1 MAANVKTEQI
11 KADLQELHRVLD
23 IESQSILDLKNQVT
37 EEFPQ
42 ALDILLKCEG
52 KVFLT
57 GIGKSGLIGR
67 KIAST
72 LSSTGTPAIFIHAA
86 ESSHGDL
93 GMISSNDV
101 VIALSNSGETE
112 ELADL
117 IKYVSRKNIP
127 LISITKNKESSLGKA
142 SKVVLRVVVKEEA
155 CPLGLAPTSS
165 TTAALALGDA
175 LAVGLL
181 KRRGFKSENF
191 AEFHPG
197 GNLTKRLVTK
207 VKDIMYAGESLPL
220 VSPQTSMKEVIYK
233 MTAAEVR
240 GVAGVV
246 DKSKEL
252 VGIITDGDLRRR
264 LESAQNIHEDSAE
277 NIMTLNPK
285 IIDQNEMAEKALSIM
300 ERYKIQSLFVVD
312 ESSKYPQNPIGIIH
326 IQDILKNGIR

>member
-1 MAANVKTEQI
+1 MKNI
-11 KADLQELHRVLD
+11 KSDIEELHRVLD
-23 IESQSILDLKNQVT
+23 IEAQSLLDLKNQVT
-37 EEFPQ
+37 EEFPI
-42 ALDILLKCEG
+42 AVDILLKCQG
-52 KVFLT
+52 KVFLS
-57 GIGKSGLIGR
+57 GIGKSGLIAR

-93 GMISSNDV
+93 GMISTNDV

-112 ELADL
+112 ELTDL

-127 LISITKNKESSLGKA
+127 LISITKNKESSLGRA
-142 SKVVLRVVVKEEA
+142 SQVVLRVLVKEEA
-155 CPLGLAPTSS
+155 CPMGLAPTSS

-175 LAVGLL
+175 LAITLL
-181 KRRGFKSENF
+181 KRRGFNAENF

-197 GNLTKRLVTK
+197 GNLSKRLLTK
-207 VKDIMYAGESLPL
+207 VKDIMYSGDTLPL

-233 MTAAEVR
+233 MTESEVR

-264 LESAQNIHEDSAE
+264 LESSKNIHEDSAE
-277 NIMTLNPK
+277 NIMTLSPK
-285 IIDQNEMAEKALSIM
+285 VIDLNEMAEKALSIM
-300 ERYKIQSLFVVD
+300 EQYKIQSLFVID
-312 ESSKYPQNPIGIIH
+312 KASKYPQNPVGIIH

>member
-1 MAANVKTEQI
+1 MKSDI
-11 KADLQELHRVLD
+11 QELHRVLD
-23 IESQSILDLKNQVT
+23 IEAQSILDLKNQVT

-42 ALDILLKCEG
+42 ALDILFQCKG

-93 GMISSNDV
+93 GMISSDDA
-101 VIALSNSGETE
+101 VIALSNSGETS
-112 ELADL
+112 ELTDL
-117 IKYVSRKNIP
+117 INYVSRKNIP
-127 LISITKNKESSLGKA
+127 LISITKNKESTLGKA
-142 SKVVLRVVVKEEA
+142 SKVVLRVLVKEEA

-165 TTAALALGDA
+165 TTSALALGDA
-175 LAVGLL
+175 LALGLL

-197 GNLTKRLVTK
+197 GNLTKKLVTK
-207 VKDIMYAGESLPL
+207 VKDIMYAGSSIPL
-220 VSPQTSMKEVIYK
+220 VSPQTSMKEVIFK

-246 DKSKEL
+246 SKNKEL

-264 LESAQNIHEDSAE
+264 LETSDKIHSDSAE
-277 NIMTLNPK
+277 AIMTLNPK
-285 IIDQNEMAEKALSIM
+285 IIDLNEMAEKALHKM
-300 ERYKIQSLFVVD
+300 EKHKIQSLFVVD
-312 ESSKYPQNPIGIIH
+312 EASKEPSNPVGIIH

>member
-1 MAANVKTEQI
+1 MKTDI
-11 KADLQELHRVLD
+11 QELHRVLD
-23 IESQSILDLKNQVT
+23 IEAQSILELKNQLN

-42 ALDILLKCEG
+42 AVDILFKCKG
-52 KVFLT
+52 KVFIT

-93 GMISSNDV
+93 GMISDNDV

-112 ELADL
+112 ELSDL
-117 IKYVSRKNIP
+117 ITYVSRKNIP
-127 LISITKNKESSLGKA
+127 LISITKTKDSTLGRA
-142 SKVVLRVVVKEEA
+142 SRVVLRVIVKEEA

-175 LAVGLL
+175 LAVTLL
-181 KRRGFKSENF
+181 SRRGFKSENF

-197 GNLTKRLVTK
+197 GNLAKRLVTK
-207 VKDIMYAGESLPL
+207 VKDIMYSGNNLPL
-220 VSPQTSMKEVIYK
+220 VSPQTTMKEVIFK

-246 DKSKEL
+246 DKNKEL

-264 LESAQNIHEDSAE
+264 LETVKNIHEDSAE
-277 NIMTLNPK
+277 DIMTLNPK
-285 IIDQNEMAEKALSIM
+285 TIDLKEMAEKALHEM
-300 ERYKIQSLFVVD
+300 EKYKIQSLFVVD
-312 ESSKYPQNPIGIIH
+312 SASKEPRNPVGIIH

>member
-1 MAANVKTEQI
+1 MKNAKSDI
-11 KADLQELHRVLD
+11 LELHRVLD

-37 EEFPQ
+37 EEFPL
-42 ALDILLKCEG
+42 AVDILFKCTG
-52 KVFLT
+52 KVFLS
-57 GIGKSGLIGR
+57 GIGKSGLIAR

-93 GMISSNDV
+93 GMISDNDA

-112 ELADL
+112 ELTNL

-127 LISITKNKESSLGKA
+127 LISITKTKESTLGRA
-142 SKVVLRVVVKEEA
+142 SQVVLRVFVKEEA

-175 LAVGLL
+175 LALTLL
-181 KRRGFKSENF
+181 HRRGFKSEDF

-197 GNLTKRLVTK
+197 GNLSKRLLTK
-207 VKDIMYAGESLPL
+207 VKDIMYFGETLPL
-220 VSPQTSMKEVIYK
+220 VSPQTSMKEVILK
-233 MTAAEVR
+233 MTESQVR

-246 DKSKEL
+246 DKNKEL
-252 VGIITDGDLRRR
+252 AGIITDGDLRRR
-264 LESAQNIHEDSAE
+264 LETSKNILDASAE
-277 NIMTLNPK
+277 SIMSLSPK
-285 IIDQNEMAEKALSIM
+285 IIDKNEMAEKALNVM
-300 ERYKIQSLFVVD
+300 ETYKIQSLFVID
-312 ESSKYPQNPIGIIH
+312 KSSKYPLNPIGIIH

>member
-1 MAANVKTEQI
+1 MKQDI
-11 KADLQELHRVLD
+11 LELHRVLD
-23 IESQSILDLKNQVT
+23 IEAQSILDLKAQVN

-42 ALDILLKCEG
+42 AVEILFNCKG

-93 GMISSNDV
+93 GMISTNDV
-101 VIALSNSGETE
+101 VVALSNSGETE
-112 ELADL
+112 ELTNL
-117 IKYVSRKNIP
+117 IRYVSRKNIP
-127 LISITKNKESSLGKA
+127 LISITRSKESTLGKA
-142 SKVVLRVVVKEEA
+142 SNVVLRVEVKEEA
-155 CPLGLAPTSS
+155 CGLDLAPTSS

-175 LAVGLL
+175 LAVALL

-197 GNLTKRLVTK
+197 GNLAKRLVTK
-207 VKDIMYAGESLPL
+207 VKDIMYAGDKIPL
-220 VSPQTSMKEVIYK
+220 VSPQTTMKEVIFK

-246 DKSKEL
+246 DKNREL

-264 LESAQNIHEDSAE
+264 LETVKNIHEDSAE
-277 NIMTLNPK
+277 ALMTLNPK
-285 IIDQNEMAEKALSIM
+285 IIDLNAMAEKALHEM
-300 ERYKIQSLFVVD
+300 EKHKIQSLFVVD
-312 ESSKYPQNPIGIIH
+312 EASTHPRNPVGIIH

>member
-1 MAANVKTEQI
+1 MKS
-11 KADLQELHRVLD
+11 ADISELHRVLD
-23 IESQSILDLKNQVT
+23 IEAQSILDLKNQVT

-42 ALDILLKCEG
+42 ALDILFKCEG

-93 GMISSNDV
+93 GMISIDDV
-101 VIALSNSGETE
+101 VIALSNSGETD
-112 ELADL
+112 ELSDL
-117 IKYVSRKNIP
+117 INYVSRKNIP
-127 LISITKNKESSLGKA
+127 LISITKNKESTLGRA

-175 LAVGLL
+175 LAVSLL

-207 VKDIMYAGESLPL
+207 VKDIMYAGNTIPL

-264 LESAQNIHEDSAE
+264 LETANNIHADSAE
-277 NIMTLNPK
+277 DIMTLNPK
-285 IIDQNEMAEKALSIM
+285 IIDLNEMAEKALNIM
-300 ERYKIQSLFVVD
+300 EQFKIQSLFVVN
-312 ESSKYPQNPIGIIH
+312 ETSKEPLNPVGIIH

>member
-1 MAANVKTEQI
+1 MKTDI
-11 KADLQELHRVLD
+11 QELHRVLD
-23 IESQSILDLKNQVT
+23 IEAQSILDLKNQVT
-37 EEFPQ
+37 EEFPK

-72 LSSTGTPAIFIHAA
+72 LASTGTPAIFIHAA

-93 GMISSNDV
+93 GMISSKDI
-101 VIALSNSGETE
+101 VIALSNSGETD
-112 ELADL
+112 ELSDL
-117 IKYVSRKNIP
+117 INYVSRKNIP
-127 LISITKNKESSLGKA
+127 LISITKTKESTLGRA
-142 SKVVLRVVVKEEA
+142 SQVVLRVIVKEEA
-155 CPLGLAPTSS
+155 CPMGLAPTSS

-175 LAVGLL
+175 LAVALL
-181 KRRGFKSENF
+181 KRRGFKAENF

-207 VKDIMYAGESLPL
+207 VKDIMYSGETLPL
-220 VSPQTSMKEVIYK
+220 VSPSTSMKEVIFK
-233 MTAAEVR
+233 MTASEVR

-264 LESAQNIHEDSAE
+264 LETPKNIHEDSAE
-277 NIMTLNPK
+277 ALMTLNPK
-285 IIDQNEMAEKALSIM
+285 IIDLNEMAEKALSVM
-300 ERYKIQSLFVVD
+300 ERNKIQSLFVVD
-312 ESSKYPQNPIGIIH
+312 ESSKYPHNPVGIIH